1 MKLFDG
7 TNKLIDKTKNEENV
21 PILMVAEVFLVQYN
35 LANDQYQQNLSN
47 TYGKQLLDAATKTGV
62 GAVKN
67 SSKKLAYKAAEATG
81 GFIRNKIEIAKLVKA
96 KLVTEPNSRNVEQ
109 IFIPL

>member
-1 MKLFDG
+1 MRSYSMEPRTREYVKG
-7 TNKLIDKTKNEENV
+7 YG
-21 PILMVAEVFLVQYN
+21 FLSFR
-35 LANDQYQQNLSN
+35 QNLSN

-81 GFIRNKIEIAKLVKA
+81 EFIGNKIEIAKLVKA